1 MYTEHFGLNKLPFE
15 NVPDPVFF
23 FDEGDHARIHNR
35 IRDSLKAGRG
45 LMVVTG
51 PIGSGKTTLSQ
62 MIISEFSNDLRL
74 IWMAEPP
81 ETSTDLFQ
89 FLAQEL
95 GLKPSSSE
103 RVFIIRDI
111 KDALIKINS
120 EGSKCLMIIDESHL
134 MTDDTL
140 NGMRLL
146 NNLEEASSKLIQILL
161 LGQEEIMETINR
173 PEMEAF
179 KQRIAA
185 LEIIGK
191 MDADKLRKYVA
202 HRIHVAGGRSSI
214 FSDTGWEALA
224 LAFSSGGTPRVINSL
239 CDVSLRVALDRKKTV
254 VDVHDVYAA
263 AEGMGLSKEI
273 FHYVV
278 SLKNQERKQQ
288 PPSIAK
294 DDSIKEPAAPDKKP
308 VDLSENKT
316 DDTGIK
322 HEEKQIERSEPAEE
336 QAKSGVIKSEEDQKK
351 LKLPVWLLLISI
363 AALIASIFFYCQ
375 RAGSPDLMNCL
386 MDLMGYY

>member
-1 MYTEHFGLNKLPFE
+1 MYTEHFGLKKLPFE
-15 NVPDPVFF
+15 NVPDPAFF

-35 IRDSLKAGRG
+35 IRGSLKAGRG

-81 ETSTDLFQ
+81 ETSTALFQ

-95 GLKPSSSE
+95 GLKPASSE

-120 EGSKCLMIIDESHL
+120 EGNKCLMIIDESHM

-140 NGMRLL
+140 NGIRLL
-146 NNLEEASSKLIQILL
+146 NNIEETSSKLLQILL

-191 MDADKLRKYVA
+191 LDDDKIRKYVA
-202 HRIHVAGGRSSI
+202 HRINVAGGQSSI
-214 FSDTGWEALA
+214 FSDTGWKALV

-239 CDVSLRVALDRKKTV
+239 CDVSLSVALDRKKTV

-288 PPSIAK
+288 PPPIVK
-294 DDSIKEPAAPDKKP
+294 NDSIKESVAPDKPP
-308 VDLSENKT
+308 VDLLDKKA
-316 DDTGIK
+316 DATGIDHK
-322 HEEKQIERSEPAEE
+322 DKQPERSFPAKEE
-336 QAKSGVIKSEEDQKK
+336 SKISVTLSEGDQKS
-351 LKLPVWLLLISI
+351 LKMPVWLLLISI
-363 AALIASIFFYCQ
+363 AVLSISIFFYCQ
-375 RAGSPDLMNCL
+375 RAGSPDLISCL
-386 MDLMGYY
+386 MDLISF

>member
-15 NVPDPVFF
+15 NVPDPAFF
-23 FDEGDHARIHNR
+23 FDEGDHARIHHK
-35 IRDSLKAGRG
+35 IRASLKAGRG

-81 ETSTDLFQ
+81 ETSTDLFR

-95 GLKPSSSE
+95 GLNPSSSD

-134 MTDDTL
+134 ITDDTL
-140 NGMRLL
+140 NGIRLL
-146 NNLEEASSKLIQILL
+146 NNLEEASSKLIQVLL

-173 PEMEAF
+173 PDMEAF

-191 MDADKLRKYVA
+191 MDADRLRKYVA
-202 HRIHVAGGRSSI
+202 HRIHVAGGQSSI
-214 FSDTGWEALA
+214 FSETGWEALV

-239 CDVSLRVALDRKKTV
+239 CDVSLSVAVDRKKTV

-288 PPSIAK
+288 PSPIVK
-294 DDSIKEPAAPDKKP
+294 DDSIKEPVAPGRTPAELLDKKTDVP
-308 VDLSENKT
+308 GLERKDKQPERPSPAKEESRIGVTVSE
-316 DDTGIK
+316 G
-322 HEEKQIERSEPAEE
+322 
-336 QAKSGVIKSEEDQKK
+336 DQKS
-351 LKLPVWLLLISI
+351 LKMPVWLLLISI
-363 AALIASIFFYCQ
+363 VVLTISIFFYCQ
-375 RAGSPDLMNCL
+375 RAGSPDLISCL
-386 MDLMGYY
+386 IDLISY

>member
-15 NVPDPVFF
+15 NVPDPAFF
-23 FDEGDHARIHNR
+23 FDEGDHARIHNK
-35 IRDSLKAGRG
+35 IRASLKAGRG
-45 LMVVTG
+45 LMVITG

-74 IWMAEPP
+74 IWIAEPP
-81 ETSTDLFQ
+81 EASSDLFQ

-95 GLKPSSSE
+95 ELKPSSSE

-111 KDALIKINS
+111 KDALMKINS
-120 EGSKCLMIIDESHL
+120 DGSKCLMIIDESHM

-140 NGMRLL
+140 NGIRLL
-146 NNLEEASSKLIQILL
+146 NNLEEASSKLIQILM

-191 MDADKLRKYVA
+191 LDADKLRKYVA
-202 HRIHVAGGRSSI
+202 HRIHVAGGQSSI
-214 FSDTGWEALA
+214 FSDTGWEALV

-239 CDVSLRVALDRKKTV
+239 CDVSLSVALDRKKTV

-288 PPSIAK
+288 TPPTVK
-294 DDSIKEPAAPDKKP
+294 DDSIKEPVTPDKTP
-308 VDLSENKT
+308 VDLLDKKT
-316 DDTGIK
+316 VDTGIERK
-322 HEEKQIERSEPAEE
+322 EKQPERAYPAKEE
-336 QAKSGVIKSEEDQKK
+336 SKIGVIMSEGDKKS
-351 LKLPVWLLLISI
+351 LKMPVWLLLISI
-363 AALIASIFFYCQ
+363 AVLITSIFFYCQ
-375 RAGSPDLMNCL
+375 RAGSPDLIACL
-386 MDLMGYY
+386 MDLISY

>member
-1 MYTEHFGLNKLPFE
+1 
-15 NVPDPVFF
+15 
-23 FDEGDHARIHNR
+23 
-35 IRDSLKAGRG
+35 
-45 LMVVTG
+45 
-51 PIGSGKTTLSQ
+51 

-74 IWMAEPP
+74 IWIAEPP
-81 ETSTDLFQ
+81 EASSDLFQ

-146 NNLEEASSKLIQILL
+146 NNLEEASSKLIQILM
-161 LGQEEIMETINR
+161 LGQEEILETINK

-191 MDADKLRKYVA
+191 MEADKIRKYVA
-202 HRIHVAGGRSSI
+202 HRIHVAGGQSSI
-214 FSDTGWEALA
+214 FSDTGWEALV

-239 CDVSLRVALDRKKTV
+239 CDVSLSVALDRKKTV

-278 SLKNQERKQQ
+278 SLKNKERKQQ
-288 PPSIAK
+288 TPPMVK
-294 DDSIKEPAAPDKKP
+294 DDSIKEPVAPDKTP
-308 VDLSENKT
+308 VALLDKKT
-316 DDTGIK
+316 DDTDIERK
-322 HEEKQIERSEPAEE
+322 EKQPERAYPAKEE
-336 QAKSGVIKSEEDQKK
+336 SKIKVVVSEEDRKN
-351 LKLPVWLLLISI
+351 LKMPVWLLLTSI
-363 AALIASIFFYCQ
+363 VVLIASIFFYCQ
-375 RAGSPDLMNCL
+375 RAGSPDLIACL
-386 MDLMGYY
+386 IDLISF

>member
-15 NVPDPVFF
+15 NVPDPAFF
-23 FDEGDHARIHNR
+23 FDEGDHARIHHK
-35 IRDSLKAGRG
+35 IRASLEAGRG

-51 PIGSGKTTLSQ
+51 PIGSGKTTMSQ
-62 MIISEFSNDLRL
+62 MIISEFSHDLRL

-81 ETSTDLFQ
+81 ETSADLFQ
-89 FLAQEL
+89 FLSQEL
-95 GLKPSSSE
+95 GLNPSSSE

-140 NGMRLL
+140 NGIRLL
-146 NNLEEASSKLIQILL
+146 NNLEEASSKLLQILL

-173 PEMEAF
+173 PEMEPF

-191 MDADKLRKYVA
+191 MDADKLHKYIA
-202 HRIHVAGGRSSI
+202 HRIHVAGGQSSI
-214 FSDTGWEALA
+214 FSDTGWEALV

-239 CDVSLRVALDRKKTV
+239 CDVSLNVALERKKTV

-288 PPSIAK
+288 TPPIVK
-294 DDSIKEPAAPDKKP
+294 EDSIKEPVAPDKKP
-308 VDLSENKT
+308 EDVVEKKT
-316 DDTGIK
+316 DETVLER
-322 HEEKQIERSEPAEE
+322 EEEQPEHPVLAEE
-336 QAKSGVIKSEEDQKK
+336 QSQSGIIESEGDKKS
-351 LKLPVWLLLISI
+351 LKMPFWLLLISI
-363 AALIASIFFYCQ
+363 VMLIMSILFYCQ
-375 RAGSPDLMNCL
+375 RSDSYDLMNCL
-386 MDLMGYY
+386 MDLINY

>member
-15 NVPDPVFF
+15 NVPDPAFF
-23 FDEGDHARIHNR
+23 FDEGDHARIHNK
-35 IRDSLKAGRG
+35 IRASLKAGRG
-45 LMVVTG
+45 LMVITG

-74 IWMAEPP
+74 IWIAEPP
-81 ETSTDLFQ
+81 EASSDLFQ

-146 NNLEEASSKLIQILL
+146 NNLEEASSKLIQILM
-161 LGQEEIMETINR
+161 LGQEEIMKTINK

-191 MDADKLRKYVA
+191 MDADKIRKYVA
-202 HRIHVAGGRSSI
+202 HRIHVAGGQSSI
-214 FSDTGWEALA
+214 FSDTGWEALV

-239 CDVSLRVALDRKKTV
+239 CDVALSVAVDRKKTV

-278 SLKNQERKQQ
+278 SLKNKERKQQ
-288 PPSIAK
+288 TPPMVK
-294 DDSIKEPAAPDKKP
+294 NDSIKEPVAPDKTP
-308 VDLSENKT
+308 VALLDKKT
-316 DDTGIK
+316 DDTGVERK
-322 HEEKQIERSEPAEE
+322 EKQPERAYPANEE
-336 QAKSGVIKSEEDQKK
+336 SKIKVVVSEEDRKN
-351 LKLPVWLLLISI
+351 LKMPVWLLLTSI
-363 AALIASIFFYCQ
+363 VVLIASIFFYCQ
-375 RAGSPDLMNCL
+375 RAGSPDLIACL
-386 MDLMGYY
+386 IDLISF